1 MSAPDKQALLARNAA
16 LRAEI
21 AQELAGIRAE
31 IDPALRWVDQ
41 ARSATDWAR
50 GHLPLLGLLAGLGGV
65 LLLRRRRPTA
75 AVAAAPSLL
84 ARLPR
89 LIDGAR
95 TALTLGSLA
104 WAMVQERRERRD
116 APHSPR

>member
-1 MSAPDKQALLARNAA
+1 MSAPDKQALLARNEA

-21 AQELAGIRAE
+21 AQELADVRAE

-50 GHLPLLGLLAGLGGV
+50 GHAPLLGLLAALGGV
-65 LLLRRRRPTA
+65 LLLRRRSSAP
-75 AVAAAPSLL
+75 AAAPSLL

-95 TALTLGSLA
+95 TALALGSVA
-104 WAMVQERRERRD
+104 WAMVQERRARRD
-116 APHSPR
+116 PPHSPR